1 MGSETLA
8 GNGLRKWVS
17 VINFGWAVW
26 ALIGGVYFLKAQQT
40 IGSDTTFSIFHRYMH
55 GYEIVGITLVVC
67 GIVSLLAVCMAKLQ
81 RTAAILSGMWCMAIA
96 AIMQFATPQ
105 FDQGDI
111 DAWLLLMCGFT
122 CFMRW
127 ALLVLEPYVDA

>member
-1 MGSETLA
+1 MKPTTLA
-8 GNGLRKWVS
+8 GKSLRRWVA
-17 VINFGWAVW
+17 VINLGWAAW
-26 ALIGGVYFLKAQQT
+26 ALVGGIYFLKARQVV
-40 IGSDTTFSIFHRYMH
+40 GGDTTFSLFHRYMH
-55 GYEIVGITLVVC
+55 GYEIVGITLMVC

-81 RTAAILSGMWCMAIA
+81 RTAAILSGMWCMGA
-96 AIMQFATPQ
+96 AVVMQFATPQ

-127 ALLVLEPYVDA
+127 ALLVLEPHVDD